1 MPTLPLVFRPV
12 TRNTLIFLFGF
23 TCPFSK
29 AEIFKHLAEFSAK
42 IIWKRGS
49 LRNRKNLHKLQ
60 APNSDQLSFI
70 ESDYEGMD
78 GV

>member
-12 TRNTLIFLFGF
+12 TRNTLIFYLVL
-23 TCPFSK
+23 PVLFSK

-60 APNSDQLSFI
+60 APNSDQLSFT
-70 ESDYEGMD
+70 ESDNEGMD